1 MFACLATFSK
11 TFYSL
16 NTNFYIYGLKF
27 LTKKH
32 IYVIDSIS
40 GTMGVGWNR
49 DLQFELIDLVDPKS
63 CRKVS
68 TTFINWGFTQSR
80 ISVFLMF
87 VFRSYPW

>member
-49 DLQFELIDLVDPKS
+49 DLQFKLIDLVDPKS

-68 TTFINWGFTQSR
+68 TKFINWGLHK
-80 ISVFLMF
+80 VE
-87 VFRSYPW
+87 